1 MMPVRTEAA
10 VYKRALIPL
19 DGSIVAEGVI
29 PFIVQTAGPLGLD
42 VTLLRVVA
50 PSPPAVAVEAGP
62 VVLDNTEELRAEA
75 EAYLVPVA
83 TELRANGVRVTTEVR
98 RGDPVDEILAAVRD
112 SKADL
117 VIMTTHGRTGLGR
130 LLFGSVAEA
139 VLRRADVP
147 VLLMRQSEVEIAA
160 RGPWQPFR

>member
-1 MMPVRTEAA
+1 MEAA

-19 DGSIVAEGVI
+19 DGSMVAEGTI
-29 PFIVQTAGPLGLD
+29 PFILQTAGPLGLD
-42 VTLLRVVA
+42 VTLLRVVT
-50 PSPPAVAVEAGP
+50 PSRAAVAVEAGP
-62 VVLDNTEELRAEA
+62 VVLDNTEELCAEA

-83 TELRANGVRVTTEVR
+83 TELRANGIRVTTEVR

-112 SKADL
+112 SQADL
-117 VIMTTHGRTGLGR
+117 VIMTTHGRTGFGR

-139 VLRRADVP
+139 VLRHADVP
-147 VLLMRQSEVEIAA
+147 VILMRQTEVQIAS